1 MHFFDH
7 RTPRDCA
14 AQVFTCPG
22 QGRGAP
28 TVLCTALHPDEHW
41 PVYAGT
47 DQGNL
52 VVWDTRRPELPA
64 EAVPGAGAGA
74 GEGTGAGAPIHA
86 LCTTERGSGG
96 EYRLLLADDS
106 GSVMARGLELPA
118 SGAGGGLLS
127 SGFLASPWAPAA
139 RAGSEGPRAL
149 ASSALGGPHCHISP
163 RCALVNKAHTPLTG
177 LTFISS
183 GRQRQLG
190 RSEGFALAAA
200 PTGALE
206 CALLPGV

>member
-1 MHFFDH
+1 M
-7 RTPRDCA
+7 
-14 AQVFTCPG
+14 
-22 QGRGAP
+22 
-28 TVLCTALHPDEHW
+28 
-41 PVYAGT
+41 
-47 DQGNL
+47 
-52 VVWDTRRPELPA
+52 VWDTRRPELVA
-64 EAVPGAGAGA
+64 EAVRGA
-74 GEGTGAGAPIHA
+74 GEGGGGAGGAPIHA
-86 LCTTERGSGG
+86 LCTSERGSGG

-106 GSVMARGLELPA
+106 GSVMARGLALPA

-127 SGFLASPWAPAA
+127 SGFLASPWAPGAA
-139 RAGSEGPRAL
+139 RASGAGPRDLTTTATTP
-149 ASSALGGPHCHISP
+149 APHCHISP
-163 RCALVNKAHTPLTG
+163 HCALVNKAHTPLTG